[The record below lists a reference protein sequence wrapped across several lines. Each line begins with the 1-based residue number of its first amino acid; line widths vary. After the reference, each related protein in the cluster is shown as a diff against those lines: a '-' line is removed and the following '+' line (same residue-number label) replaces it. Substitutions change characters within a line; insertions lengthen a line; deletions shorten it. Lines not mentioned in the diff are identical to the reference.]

1 MFIDTHAHLFSE
13 YFDNLDEVIN
23 NSVENNIEYII
34 NNGSND
40 KTNKEVLELI
50 ANPHIYGALGIH
62 PESAD
67 NYTEEDLNFIEKN
80 LDNPKILAIG
90 EIGLDYHYT
99 KDNKDKQI
107 ELFERQLKMAQK
119 HNIPVII
126 HSREATQDTINILK
140 KYHVTGTIHSF
151 SGSIEVANIY
161 INMGFMLGVNGVI
174 TFKNANLKDV
184 IAQIDLSN
192 ILLETDC
199 PFLTPHPYRG
209 ERNEPKYVNIIAK
222 FISDLK
228 NISLNELA
236 TITGENVEKTYPKFK
251 K

>member
-1 MFIDTHAHLFSE
+1 MFVDTHAHLFSE
-13 YFDNLDEVIN
+13 YFDDIDEVVN
-23 NSVENNIEYII
+23 NAVKNKVEYII
-34 NNGSND
+34 NNGSNG
-40 KTNKEVLELI
+40 KTNKEVLEYL

-67 NYTEEDLNFIEKN
+67 NYTQEDLDFIENN
-80 LDNPKILAIG
+80 LDNPKVVAIG

-107 ELFERQLKMAQK
+107 ELFERQLEMAQK
-119 HNIPVII
+119 YNMPVII
-126 HSREATQDTINILK
+126 HSRDATQDTIDILK

-151 SGSIEVANIY
+151 SGALEVANIY
-161 INMGFMLGVNGVI
+161 IKMGFMLGVNGVI

-184 IAQIDLSN
+184 IAQVDLSN

-199 PFLTPHPYRG
+199 PFLAPHPHRG
-209 ERNEPKYVNIIAK
+209 EKNESKYVYEIAK

-228 NISLNELA
+228 NISINELA
-236 TITGENVEKTYPKFK
+236 KITGENVKNTYPKINL
-251 K
+251 

>member
-1 MFIDTHAHLFSE
+1 MTPE
-13 YFDNLDEVIN
+13 EVIIRTQA
-23 NSVENNIEYII
+23 VLKEN
-34 NNGSND
+34 
-40 KTNKEVLELI
+40 
-50 ANPHIYGALGIH
+50 A
-62 PESAD
+62 
-67 NYTEEDLNFIEKN
+67 EDWQERYFKYL
-80 LDNPKILAIG
+80 
-90 EIGLDYHYT
+90 T
-99 KDNKDKQI
+99 K
-107 ELFERQLKMAQK
+107 AVS
-119 HNIPVII
+119 NIPVII
-126 HSREATQDTINILK
+126 HSREATQDTIDILK